1 MDRIFQGENK
11 ISQTKKTV
19 DWLVAHTKVDVFDP
33 ITFEGYQRSIDQKHC
48 DKIVAYLLKDFFLPT
63 SIICAS
69 RKKYTDN
76 GELYIVDGQHRVR
89 AFELVRSKDPE
100 RYRQIKDNEVSVI
113 ILEEVPL
120 AVEIDTFIT
129 INKTSKKVDTS
140 LAFVLK
146 NKINYDQASQD
157 ISISKREYLSVE
169 LATVLNDITQ
179 GKNDL
184 WTDKILFEGSP
195 KQSPQLISLNAF
207 VISMRSLLGCLERYR
222 VVHLDWQDR
231 GELNACIGNI
241 CSITNAIWYAV
252 RNKWPDLFDFDLDKR
267 RIIQG
272 SIGFSSINKFLIQN
286 LKLEQKNLTKDEF
299 IERTGLWIRSIQIP
313 STDWLPGGRFSKYS
327 SATGYSI
334 IAQELM
340 KSTGQITD

>member
-1 MDRIFQGENK
+1 MDRILQSGIK
-11 ISQTKKTV
+11 LIQTKKTV
-19 DWLVAHTKVDVFDP
+19 DWLVTHTKVNVFDP
-33 ITFEGYQRSIDQKHC
+33 LTFQGYQRSIDEKHC
-48 DKIVAYLLKDFFLPT
+48 DKIVTYLLKEFFLPT

-69 RKKYTDN
+69 REKYTDN

-89 AFELVRSKDPE
+89 AFGLLRDRNPE
-100 RYRQIKDNEVSVI
+100 RYEQIRNYEVSVLV
-113 ILEEVPL
+113 LEE
-120 AVEIDTFIT
+120 AEEEVEIDTFIT

-146 NKINYDQASQD
+146 NKINYNRASQD

-169 LATVLNDITQ
+169 LATTLNDVQ
-179 GKNDL
+179 QEKSEL
-184 WTDKILFEGSP
+184 WANKILFEGSP

-207 VISMRSLLGCLERYR
+207 VISMRSLLFYLERCQ
-222 VVHLDWQDR
+222 VICLDWHESD
-231 GELNACIGNI
+231 ELANCIGQL
-241 CSITNAIWYAV
+241 CWITDTIWNEI
-252 RNKWPDLFDFDLDKR
+252 RNKWPDLFDSNLEKR

-286 LKLEQKNLTKDEF
+286 LKYMQRKMRAVEF
-299 IERTGLWIRSIQIP
+299 IDWAAIWIRSIQIP
-313 STDWLPGGRFSKYS
+313 SKAWLPGERFSKYS

-340 KSTGQITD
+340 KSTGQSTN